1 MKNFIV
7 TATDTDAGKTYASTL
22 LLKALRESGIDAVG
36 YKPVACGDRQDPR
49 RLREAGPEGLTLDQ
63 INPVYLKNA
72 MSPYVAA
79 RLENTKLDMAKMY
92 AGYHALAQQFG
103 CVLVEGVGGWEV
115 PLTDRENFSDFAV
128 NLALPIV
135 LVVNN
140 KLGVLNHAILT
151 INAIAARGLTC
162 AGIVF
167 NNVQD
172 EWNTANITNRAILE
186 ERTGV
191 PILAELIHGQDYID
205 AEPFIQALF

>member
-1 MKNFIV
+1 MKNFLV
-7 TATDTDAGKTYASTL
+7 TATDTDAGKTYVSCL
-22 LLKALRESGIDAVG
+22 LLKNLREAGVDIVG

-49 RLREAGPEGLTLDQ
+49 HLREAGPAGMTLDQ

-72 MSPYVAA
+72 TSPHVAA
-79 RLENTKLDMAKMY
+79 RLENTVLDMAKMY
-92 AGYHALAQQFG
+92 AGYHSLTQQFP

-128 NLALPIV
+128 NLGLPVV

-140 KLGVLNHAILT
+140 KLGVINHAILT
-151 INAIAARGLTC
+151 INAIASRGVKC

-172 EWNTANITNRAILE
+172 EWNTANITNRAELE
-186 ERTGV
+186 ERTGL
-191 PILAELIHGQDYID
+191 PILAELIHGQDYLD
-205 AEPFIQALF
+205 VEPFISALS

>member
-7 TATDTDAGKTYASTL
+7 TATDTDAGKTYVSTL
-22 LLKALRESGIDAVG
+22 LLKNLREAGVDIVG

-49 RLREAGPEGLTLDQ
+49 NLRAAGPEGMTLDQ

-72 MSPYVAA
+72 TSPHVAA
-79 RLENTKLDMAKMY
+79 RLENTVLDMAKMY
-92 AGYHALAQQFG
+92 AGYHTLAQQFP

-115 PLTDRENFSDFAV
+115 PLTDRENFSDFAT
-128 NLALPIV
+128 NLRLPII

-162 AGIVF
+162 TGIVF

-172 EWNTANITNRAILE
+172 EWNTANVTNRAILE
-186 ERTGV
+186 ERTGLPV
-191 PILAELIHGQDYID
+191 LAELIHGQDYLD
-205 AEPFIQALF
+205 VEPFIKALS

>member
-7 TATDTDAGKTYASTL
+7 TATDTDAGKTYVSVL
-22 LLKALRESGIDAVG
+22 LLKALREAGIDAVG

-49 RLREAGPEGLTLDQ
+49 NLREAGPEGLLLDE

-72 MSPYVAA
+72 TSPHVAA
-79 RLENTKLDMAKMY
+79 RLENSSLDMARMY
-92 AGYHALAQQFG
+92 AGYHALSQRFP

-115 PLTDRENFSDFAV
+115 PLTENENFSDFAT
-128 NLALPIV
+128 NLALPVV

-151 INAIAARGLTC
+151 LNAIAARGLAC

-172 EWNTANITNRAILE
+172 EWNTANITNRAVLE
-186 ERTGV
+186 ERTGL

-205 AEPFIQALF
+205 IEPFIRALS